1 MKKLIFAVLCF
12 AIIFTGHRLEVGT
25 GPIERDRSQD
35 LHTTANSPDPST
47 RIPASSDRMEE
58 ASSAADAQVLLVGTL
73 ITLAI
78 VADAVP
84 LQNDARHRSLP

>member
-12 AIIFTGHRLEVGT
+12 AIIFTGYRLEVGT
-25 GPIERDRSQD
+25 GPIVRDRSED
-35 LHTTANSPDPST
+35 LHTNAKSPGTST

>member
-1 MKKLIFAVLCF
+1 
-12 AIIFTGHRLEVGT
+12 
-25 GPIERDRSQD
+25 
-35 LHTTANSPDPST
+35 
-47 RIPASSDRMEE
+47 MEE